1 MISNLWNYSKIL
13 KYCFRRVNTFI
24 LIEMYS
30 NIMEFLMYERL
41 IVISF
46 IKLKSS
52 KTEYRAE
59 NIPII
64 EL

>member
-1 MISNLWNYSKIL
+1 
-13 KYCFRRVNTFI
+13 
-24 LIEMYS
+24 MYS
-30 NIMEFLMYERL
+30 NIMEFLMHERL